1 MDKEGDVQLVDV
13 EPIEGEFNEGL
24 TMSPFAPSTKLLD
37 LYGAQD
43 MESLG
48 QGLVPGECQSE
59 LYLVGLKNPT
69 NGKASSIWL
78 KHYKKGILT
87 VEEDDDDEDDFPV
100 K

>member
-13 EPIEGEFNEGL
+13 EIIEGEFNEGL
-24 TMSPFAPSTKLLD
+24 SLSPFTPSMRLLD

-48 QGLVPGECQSE
+48 QGLIPGECQNE
-59 LYLVGLKNPT
+59 LYLVGLKNPS
-69 NGKASSIWL
+69 NGKAPSIWL

-87 VEEDDDDEDDFPV
+87 VEEDAGDDSDD
-100 K
+100 